1 MALRLR
7 RRLAALLMRVNVRV
21 WAMIERLDPLEM
33 DVGPALAAGEC
44 PVCRRPMPW
53 ARKRRRRDD

>member
-1 MALRLR
+1 
-7 RRLAALLMRVNVRV
+7 MRVNVRV
-21 WAMIERLDPLEM
+21 WAAVERLDPLEV

-53 ARKRRRRDD
+53 KRERRRRDD